1 MGNKVFDKSEL
12 EGKVDPQLQQS
23 AQEIKQRLDQKRNF
37 YHQLRN
43 QYFAVDCWDELN
55 KKIIEFD
62 KDSFTPWNQQWKTHL
77 RSNNAQQIITYF
89 ESALLFYEEMDEFV
103 SNLAPQKTDSPEI
116 ESLKEE
122 IMHNIENDI
131 LSLKADIASQIDEG
145 INNVLGLK
153 AELGLEKNFGQNIS
167 TELGASEKYRNRFMA
182 GFIASI
188 LAIPLFLL
196 SSFFFEFFK
205 NLNDIEV
212 YSLRAGASISL
223 GFLSYFCYS
232 QYKLYQLICL
242 RYSHLSGFLGG
253 GATFISQ
260 LIGSEDNDVKRDINK
275 KLAELFMELED
286 IFGLVKKNN
295 HPAEISLD
303 KVGKLLEQVTKL
315 TNSSKQ
321 G

>member
-1 MGNKVFDKSEL
+1 MENRIFDKNEL
-12 EGKVDPQLQQS
+12 EGKAGPQLQQA
-23 AQEIKQRLDQKRNF
+23 AQEIKQRFDQKRGF

-43 QYFAVDCWDELN
+43 QYFVIDSWDDLN
-55 KKIIEFD
+55 KKIVEFD
-62 KDSFTPWNQQWKTHL
+62 KDSFTPWNQQWKNHQ
-77 RSNNAQQIITYF
+77 RSNNAQQIIEYF
-89 ESALLFYEEMDEFV
+89 ESALPFYEEMDGFV
-103 SNLAPQKTDSPEI
+103 SNLTPQKTDSPEI

-122 IMHNIENDI
+122 VLHNIESDI

-167 TELGASEKYRNRFMA
+167 TELTASEKYRNRFMT
-182 GFIASI
+182 GFITAI
-188 LAIPLFLL
+188 LAIPAFLF
-196 SSFFFEFFK
+196 SSFYFEFFQS
-205 NLNDIEV
+205 LDEIEV
-212 YSLRAGASISL
+212 YSLRVGASISL

-232 QYKLYQLICL
+232 QYKLYQIICL

-275 KLAELFMELED
+275 KLAELFMELDEV
-286 IFGLVKKNN
+286 FGLVKKNN

-315 TNSSKQ
+315 TNSSK
-321 G
+321 

>member
-1 MGNKVFDKSEL
+1 MENKIFDKNEL
-12 EGKVDPQLQQS
+12 EGKTDPQLQQA
-23 AQEIKQRLDQKRNF
+23 AQEIKQRFDQKRGF

-43 QYFAVDCWDELN
+43 QYFVIDSWDDLN
-55 KKIIEFD
+55 KKIVEFD
-62 KDSFTPWNQQWKTHL
+62 KDSFAPWNQQWKNHQ
-77 RSNNAQQIITYF
+77 RFNNAQQIITYF
-89 ESALLFYEEMDEFV
+89 ESALPFYEEMDEFV
-103 SNLAPQKTDSPEI
+103 SNLTPQKTDSPEI

-122 IMHNIENDI
+122 VLHNIESDI

-167 TELGASEKYRNRFMA
+167 TELVASEKYRNRFMT
-182 GFIASI
+182 GFIAAI
-188 LAIPLFLL
+188 LAIPAFLF
-196 SSFFFEFFK
+196 SSFYFEFFK
-205 NLNDIEV
+205 SLNEIEV
-212 YSLRAGASISL
+212 YSLRVGASISL

-232 QYKLYQLICL
+232 QYKLYQIICL

-260 LIGSEDNDVKRDINK
+260 LIGSEDNEVKRDINK
-275 KLAELFMELED
+275 KLAELFMELEEV
-286 IFGLVKKNN
+286 FGLVKKNN

-315 TNSSKQ
+315 TNSNK
-321 G
+321 